1 MIHSPLLRQVAWRLL
16 QAIPT
21 LVGVAVMVFI
31 LVRVVPGDPIAM
43 MVAPGSSAADIA
55 QLRGLYGLDK
65 SIPGQ
70 FVVWAG
76 DVLTGHFGT
85 SISLR
90 QDVLGLVLP
99 RLPATLE
106 LTGLAMIIAILLGTL
121 LAIVGVRQQ
130 GRAGEAAIDAITGF
144 GLSVPDFVWALL
156 AILILGVL
164 VPILPISGRMDPTV
178 SPGLTTRF
186 YLAEAI
192 VRLDGGLALDL
203 LRHMLLPAAALAL
216 PLAAMIARV
225 LKASLQ
231 EEMRQD
237 YVTLAR
243 AKGFSPWRIILGEA
257 LRNAAI
263 PAVSLTGVQFTFL
276 IGGAVL
282 IEKIFAYPGIGNL
295 AVDAVI
301 NRDLPLIQGL
311 IIVFAVLFI
320 IVNIGLDLLYVALNP
335 KLRHG

>member
-1 MIHSPLLRQVAWRLL
+1 MIHSPLVRQVAARLL
-16 QAIPT
+16 QALPT
-21 LVGVAVMVFI
+21 LAGVAVLVFV
-31 LVRVVPGDPIAM
+31 LVRVIPGDPVAM
-43 MVAPGSSAADIA
+43 MVPPGASDADIA
-55 QLRGLYGLDK
+55 RLRGLYGLDR
-65 SIPGQ
+65 SIPAQ

-76 DVLTGHFGT
+76 DVLTGRFGT

-90 QDVLGLVLP
+90 QDVLGVILP

-106 LTGLAMIIAILLGTL
+106 LTGLAVCLAVMLGTL
-121 LAIVGVRQQ
+121 LAVFGVRQE
-130 GRAGEAAIDAITGF
+130 GRAGEAIIDALTGF

-156 AILILGVL
+156 SILVLGVL
-164 VPILPISGRMDPTV
+164 VPVLPISGRTDPTV
-178 SPGLTTRF
+178 ALDLATPF

-192 VRLDGGLALDL
+192 VRLDGALVLDL
-203 LRHMLLPAAALAL
+203 LRHMALPATALAL

-225 LKASLQ
+225 LKASLH

-237 YVTLAR
+237 YVLLAR
-243 AKGFSPWRIILGEA
+243 AKGFSSGRIVLGEA

-311 IIVFAVLFI
+311 ILVFAALFI
-320 IVNIGLDLLYVALNP
+320 VVNLGLDLLYVALNP

>member
-1 MIHSPLLRQVAWRLL
+1 MIHSALLRQVAWRLV
-16 QAIPT
+16 QAVPT
-21 LVGVAVMVFI
+21 LVGVAVLVFI
-31 LVRVVPGDPIAM
+31 LVRVVPGDPISM

-55 QLRGLYGLDK
+55 QLRSLYGLDK
-65 SIPGQ
+65 SIAGQ

-76 DVLTGHFGT
+76 DVLTGRFGT

-90 QDVLGLVLP
+90 QDVLGVVLP

-106 LTGLAMIIAILLGTL
+106 LTGLAVVMAILLGTAGAV
-121 LAIVGVRQQ
+121 LAVRQQ
-130 GRAGEAAIDAITGF
+130 GRSSEAMIDAATGV
-144 GLSVPDFVWALL
+144 GLAVPDFVWALL
-156 AILILGVL
+156 AILVLGVL
-164 VPILPISGRMDPTV
+164 LPILPISGRMDPTV
-178 SPGLTTRF
+178 ALDLTTPF
-186 YLAEAI
+186 YLVEAI
-192 VRLDGGLALDL
+192 VRLDGGLTLDL
-203 LRHMLLPAAALAL
+203 LRHMLLPATALAL

-225 LKASLQ
+225 LKASLH

-237 YVTLAR
+237 YVVLAR

-311 IIVFAVLFI
+311 ILVFAVLFI
-320 IVNIGLDLLYVALNP
+320 LVNIALDLLYVALNP

>member
-1 MIHSPLLRQVAWRLL
+1 MIHSPLLRQIAGRLL

-21 LVGVAVMVFI
+21 LVGVAVLVFV
-31 LVRVVPGDPIAM
+31 LVRVVPGDPVSM

-55 QLRGLYGLDK
+55 QLRSLYGLDR

-85 SISLR
+85 SIGLR
-90 QDVLGLVLP
+90 QDVLAIVLP

-106 LTGLAMIIAILLGTL
+106 LTGLAVLLAILLGTL
-121 LAIVGVRQQ
+121 LAVFGVRQQ
-130 GRAGEAAIDAITGF
+130 GRAGEAIVDAVAGF

-156 AILILGVL
+156 AILVLGVL
-164 VPILPISGRMDPTV
+164 VPILPISGRTDPTV
-178 SPGLTTRF
+178 ALAVTTPF
-186 YLAEAI
+186 YLVEAI
-192 VRLDGGLALDL
+192 VRLDGALVVDL
-203 LRHMLLPAAALAL
+203 LRHMLLPATALAL

-225 LKASLQ
+225 LKTSLH

-237 YVTLAR
+237 YVVLAR

-311 IIVFAVLFI
+311 ILVFAVLFI
-320 IVNIGLDLLYVALNP
+320 AVNLGLDLIYVALNP

>member
-16 QAIPT
+16 QALPT
-21 LVGVAVMVFI
+21 LVGVAILVFI
-31 LVRVVPGDPIAM
+31 LVRVVPGNPIAM
-43 MVAPGSSAADIA
+43 MVAPGATEADIA
-55 QLRGLYGLDK
+55 QLRSLYGLDK
-65 SIPGQ
+65 SIPEQ
-70 FVVWAG
+70 FVLWAG
-76 DVLTGHFGT
+76 GILTGHFGI
-85 SISLR
+85 SIGLR
-90 QDVLGLVLP
+90 QDVLGVVLP

-106 LTGLAMIIAILLGTL
+106 LTGLAVILAIILGTIG
-121 LAIVGVRQQ
+121 AVVGVRQQ
-130 GRAGEAAIDAITGF
+130 GRAGEAVIDAATGF

-156 AILILGVL
+156 AILVFGVL
-164 VPILPISGRMDPTV
+164 VPILPISGRLDPTV
-178 SPGLTTRF
+178 SRALSTPF
-186 YLAEAI
+186 YLAEAV
-192 VRLDGGLALDL
+192 VRLDGRLVLDL
-203 LRHMLLPAAALAL
+203 LQHILLPATALA
-216 PLAAMIARV
+216 LAAMIARV
-225 LKASLQ
+225 LKASLH

-237 YVTLAR
+237 YITVAR
-243 AKGFSPWRIILGEA
+243 AKGFSPWRIILREA

-311 IIVFAVLFI
+311 ILVFAVLFI
-320 IVNIGLDLLYVALNP
+320 LVNIGLDILYATLNP

>member
-1 MIHSPLLRQVAWRLL
+1 MNPSPLVRQILARLA
-16 QAIPT
+16 QAVPT
-21 LVGVAVMVFI
+21 LVGVAVLVFV

-43 MVAPGSSAADIA
+43 MVAPGASDADIA
-55 QLRGLYGLDK
+55 RLRGLYGLDR

-70 FVVWAG
+70 FIVWAG
-76 DVLTGHFGT
+76 GVLTGHFGI

-90 QDVLGLVLP
+90 QDVLAVILP

-106 LTGLAMIIAILLGTL
+106 LAGLAVLMAIGLGTA
-121 LAIVGVRQQ
+121 LAVIAVRRPGGV
-130 GRAGEAAIDAITGF
+130 ETTIDALTGI

-156 AILILGVL
+156 SILALGVL
-164 VPILPISGRMDPTV
+164 VPILPISGRLDPTV
-178 SPGLTTRF
+178 SPDLVTPF
-186 YLAEAI
+186 YLIEAI
-192 VRLDGGLALDL
+192 ARLDGALAADL
-203 LRHMLLPAAALAL
+203 LEHMALPAGALAL

-225 LKASLQ
+225 LKASLH

-243 AKGFSPWRIILGEA
+243 AKGFSPWRIVLGEA
-257 LRNAAI
+257 LRNAAL

-311 IIVFAVLFI
+311 ILVFAALFI
-320 IVNIGLDLLYVALNP
+320 VVNLGLDLLYVALNP

>member
-1 MIHSPLLRQVAWRLL
+1 VIHSKLLQQVVLRLL

-21 LVGVAVMVFI
+21 LVGVAILIFV
-31 LVRVVPGDPIAM
+31 LVRVVPGNPIAM
-43 MVAPGSSAADIA
+43 MVAPGASEADIA
-55 QLRGLYGLDK
+55 QLRSLYGLDK
-65 SIPGQ
+65 SIPAQ

-76 DVLTGHFGT
+76 DVLTGHVGT
-85 SISLR
+85 SIGLR
-90 QDVLGLVLP
+90 QDVLGVVLP

-106 LTGLAMIIAILLGTL
+106 LTGLALVMAILLGTS
-121 LAIVGVRQQ
+121 LAVIGVRQH
-130 GRAGEAAIDAITGF
+130 GRAGEAIIDAVTGF

-156 AILILGVL
+156 AILALGVL

-178 SPGLTTRF
+178 SLSLTTPF

-192 VRLDGGLALDL
+192 VRLDGRLALDL

-216 PLAAMIARV
+216 PLASMIARV
-225 LKASLQ
+225 LKASLH

-237 YVTLAR
+237 YVLLAR
-243 AKGFSPWRIILGEA
+243 AKGFSPRRIILGEA

-311 IIVFAVLFI
+311 ILVFAVLFI
-320 IVNIGLDLLYVALNP
+320 VVNIGLDILYVALNP